1 MRLEGTVAVLVS
13 NEDGTNRVINVD
25 SSEFDIEEE
34 DNARDVGDGDLQHE
48 ILWVARD
55 DALGI
60 EIRAQASRLGNVI
73 RYFDYE
79 VLNAHEDKKRS
90 CLVVRL
96 D

>member
-1 MRLEGTVAVLVS
+1 MAVLVT
-13 NEDGTNRVINVD
+13 NEDGTNRVVSVD
-25 SSEFDIEEE
+25 ASEFEIEEE
-34 DNARDVGDGDLQHE
+34 EEARDVGDGDRQHE

-55 DALGI
+55 DELGI

-79 VLNAHEDKKRS
+79 VLNAHEDKKHS
-90 CLVVRL
+90 CLVVHY